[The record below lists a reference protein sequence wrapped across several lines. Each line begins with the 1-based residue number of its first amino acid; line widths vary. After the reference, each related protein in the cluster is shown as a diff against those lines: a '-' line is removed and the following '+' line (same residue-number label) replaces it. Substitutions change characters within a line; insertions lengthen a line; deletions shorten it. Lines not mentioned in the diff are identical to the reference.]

1 MARRRILSLDGGG
14 AWAMLEV
21 WSLIQAYGAPT
32 RGHDVLAEFDLVAS
46 NSGGSLVLGGL
57 LMDLTLAELMDLFR
71 DETRRRQIFAFGG
84 SYPARYRAEGK
95 LAGLRAILGPTD
107 RPLPEVASRA
117 GNRGR
122 RLPHV
127 VIAAYAVEQE
137 KGALFRSDLTAPAA
151 PVEPADAPR
160 RPSVTLA
167 EAIHASSNAPVLYF
181 DDMARLPAGNFWD
194 GAIAGWNCP
203 AAVAVIEALAYGWR
217 PDEIALLS
225 LGTANVLMPD
235 KKLPPPTDDVG
246 FKLRRLGAEVGV
258 MLRAILKEP
267 ANGAPFHAHVM
278 LGGALPANPRDAVTD
293 GPVVRL
299 NPMPGPQTTDPPH
312 ARLAK
317 LDMDA
322 IAAEDVAVIER
333 LGQRWLAGFVPNEPV
348 RMQRTTGHPD
358 IGHRTAAE
366 ALAAWAALAPRRAG

>member
-1 MARRRILSLDGGG
+1 MARYRILSLDGGG

-21 WSLIQAYGAPT
+21 WSLIQAYGAHT
-32 RGHDVLAEFDLVAS
+32 RGHDVLAEFDLAAS

-57 LMDLTLAELMDLFR
+57 LMDITLAELMELFR
-71 DETRRRQIFAFGG
+71 DEARRRQIFAGG
-84 SYPARYRAEGK
+84 GNWPARYRCEGK

-107 RPLPEVASRA
+107 MALPEVASRI

-122 RLPHV
+122 KLPHV
-127 VIAAYAVEQE
+127 IIAAYGVESE
-137 KGALFRSDLTAPAA
+137 KGILFRSDLNAPAA
-151 PVEPADAPR
+151 PIEPADAPR
-160 RPSVTLA
+160 LPSITLA

-181 DDMARLPAGNFWD
+181 DDVARTRAGNCWD

-203 AAVAVIEALAYGWR
+203 AAVAVVEALTYGWR
-217 PDEIALLS
+217 ADEIALLS
-225 LGTANVLMPD
+225 LGTANVLAPD
-235 KKLPPPTDDVG
+235 KPLPPSSDDVG
-246 FKLRRLGAEVGV
+246 LKLRRLGAEVGM

-278 LGGALPANPRDAVTD
+278 LGGALPTNARDAITD

-299 NPMPGPQTTDPPH
+299 NPMPGPTTTDPPH
-312 ARLAK
+312 AVLAK

-322 IAAEDVAVIER
+322 VLQSEVAIIER
-333 LGQRWLAGFVPNEPV
+333 LGQRWLSGQVPNEPV

-358 IGHRTAAE
+358 IGHRTATE
-366 ALAAWAALAPRRAG
+366 ALAAWAALAPRRV